1 MSKYDYIFSLG
12 YRCTSAGILK
22 SLGLKAESYP
32 FDWMVS
38 RLPII
43 EHCVK
48 NDFVEFLNQDNYT
61 NKTPSA
67 TYDYPTKDPESRQ
80 WICDESIRINE
91 FYRTPTIGSMHLHL
105 APYLNV
111 DHDAYSH
118 HLMMNHHDITEEKD
132 HEYYKRCIN
141 RWLNMRQSSGKKLS
155 LYIHPT
161 LFLEH
166 FNQIREDL
174 QAEIRKFH
182 RLIFKVCNP
191 SLGGTNDEVYDGIYI
206 IPVKTPYD
214 YPTHH
219 CAKYV
224 LEEQPDDAFT
234 PNCRICILWTNP
246 RFIDAGEIFMGD
258 CSTETYV
265 VTDYIRIIAESGQ
278 LPLH

>member
-1 MSKYDYIFSLG
+1 MSKYDYICSLG

-38 RLPII
+38 RLPLI

-61 NKTPSA
+61 NKIESA
-67 TYDYPTKDPESRQ
+67 TYDYPTTDPESRQ
-80 WICDESIRINE
+80 WICNESIRINE
-91 FYRTPTIGSMHLHL
+91 FYKSVEIGSIHIHL
-105 APYLNV
+105 APYLST
-111 DHDAYSH
+111 DYDAYSH
-118 HLMMNHHDITEEKD
+118 NLMMNHHDITTEKD
-132 HEYYKRCIN
+132 HEYYKRCVN
-141 RWLNMRQSSGKKLS
+141 RWLNMRQSPGKKLS
-155 LYIHPT
+155 LYIHPM

-174 QAEIRKFH
+174 RAEIRKFH
-182 RLIFKVCNP
+182 RSFSNICNP
-191 SLGGTNDEVYDGIYI
+191 SLGGTQDEVHDGIYI

-224 LEEQPDDAFT
+224 LEEQPDDVLT

-246 RFIDAGEIFMGD
+246 RFIDAGEIFMGE
-258 CSTETYV
+258 CSTEIYV
-265 VTDYIRIIAESGQ
+265 VKDYIRTIAESGQ